1 VSTIP
6 PPGDSAA
13 PEPTRV
19 EGAILDPTVATPP
32 SDPWSLSAEVLPG
45 GPVPAAD
52 RPRGRG
58 FTALVAGG
66 VAAVLVGG
74 AAVAWA
80 AFNGD
85 TGDQPEKHL
94 PATAGAMLKVDLDPS
109 GAQKIDAVRFFAKF
123 PFGNGLRGTDD
134 PRQAIYERLTED
146 DSSAP
151 AWSQVEPWLG
161 QRMALAA
168 LPGDKGHEPTPVGLL
183 QVTDE
188 AKAKATLAKAADAD
202 TAFSVADGWA
212 TISDTQAHVDAVTKG
227 AAAKSLAD
235 DATFRRDV
243 DALGDSGVFG
253 GWADPGRF
261 PDLADAAAPG
271 ALLGLSGAGLGQ
283 GDLLHQRLAMVA
295 RFTGGD
301 AEVVLRSFG
310 SVGTSTPTGAGPAVA
325 GLPAGTVA
333 AVGVSGAGDSV
344 RKALTTGGSGTVLA
358 QAMASAE
365 QETGLKLPDDL
376 EALLGQRFALA
387 LGQPDGS
394 GEPVVGLRGQS
405 DAAGLGNALD
415 RLLRFTDASGLP
427 LERRDVRGGYVLA
440 TNRAQAE
447 ALTRDGGLGGTD
459 AFRDAVPDADRAA
472 AVGYLDVERLLATYG
487 QSIDG
492 DTAASLKPLRAVGLA
507 VTPQSDGTITT
518 LRVTTR

>member
-1 VSTIP
+1 
-6 PPGDSAA
+6 
-13 PEPTRV
+13 
-19 EGAILDPTVATPP
+19 
-32 SDPWSLSAEVLPG
+32 
-45 GPVPAAD
+45 
-52 RPRGRG
+52 
-58 FTALVAGG
+58 
-66 VAAVLVGG
+66 
-74 AAVAWA
+74 
-80 AFNGD
+80 
-85 TGDQPEKHL
+85 
-94 PATAGAMLKVDLDPS
+94 
-109 GAQKIDAVRFFAKF
+109 
-123 PFGNGLRGTDD
+123 
-134 PRQAIYERLTED
+134 
-146 DSSAP
+146 
-151 AWSQVEPWLG
+151 
-161 QRMALAA
+161 
-168 LPGDKGHEPTPVGLL
+168 
-183 QVTDE
+183 
-188 AKAKATLAKAADAD
+188 
-202 TAFSVADGWA
+202 
-212 TISDTQAHVDAVTKG
+212 
-227 AAAKSLAD
+227 
-235 DATFRRDV
+235 
-243 DALGDSGVFG
+243 
-253 GWADPGRF
+253 
-261 PDLADAAAPG
+261 
-271 ALLGLSGAGLGQ
+271 
-283 GDLLHQRLAMVA
+283 VA

-358 QAMASAE
+358 QALARAE
-365 QETGLKLPDDL
+365 EETGLKLPDDL

-415 RLLRFTDASGLP
+415 RLLRFTDAAGLP

-447 ALTRDGGLGGTD
+447 ALTRDGGLGGSD

-487 QSIDG
+487 QSIDA
-492 DTAASLKPLRAVGLA
+492 DTVASLEPLRAVGLA